1 MEVKSDPAG
10 RLCDLLQ
17 EARRKNETTKVRTVW
32 AAVFKVEE
40 SDSGAILR
48 MLSDMIQVSYKT
60 QDRIRELENI
70 DHELFLK
77 PFENIEKL
85 FSQINLEGSWQTGK
99 RLLDE
104 PTIYGLQF
112 CSDRLSREASVSTV
126 NHEEI
131 ERIQKI
137 LSELTETVLSLD
149 FEPNLKSLLIRN
161 LEGLRQA
168 IIAYRIRGIEG
179 IEAELEA
186 SFGSLA
192 LKRDMVKSAVEKDPA
207 KKGFFSKYM
216 PFLEGINKTV
226 TTAKNID
233 NASGNSISKILG
245 LESS

>member
-17 EARRKNETTKVRTVW
+17 EARKKNENSKVRTVW
-32 AAVFKVEE
+32 STVFKVDE
-40 SDSGAILR
+40 SDTGAILR

-60 QDRIRELENI
+60 QDRIRDLENI
-70 DHELFLK
+70 DHDLFLK
-77 PFENIEKL
+77 PFKNIEKL
-85 FSQINLEGSWQTGK
+85 FSQINLEGPWQTGR

-112 CSDRLSREASVSTV
+112 CSDRLSREATVSTI

-131 ERIQKI
+131 QRIQKV
-137 LSELTETVLSLD
+137 LSELTESVLSLD
-149 FEPNLKSLLIRN
+149 FEPKLKALLIKN

-192 LKRDMVKSAVEKDPA
+192 LKRDMVKSEVEEDPA
-207 KKGFFSKYM
+207 KKGFFSRYI
-216 PFLEGINKTV
+216 PFLDGINKTV

-233 NASGNSISKILG
+233 DTSGNSISRMLG
-245 LESS
+245 LESG

>member
-17 EARRKNETTKVRTVW
+17 EARKKNDNAKVRAVW
-32 AAVFKVEE
+32 AAVFKVDD
-40 SDSGAILR
+40 SDTGAILR

-60 QDRIRELENI
+60 QDRIRGLENI
-70 DHELFLK
+70 NHDLFLK
-77 PFENIEKL
+77 PFDNIEKL
-85 FSQINLEGSWQTGK
+85 FSQINLEGSWQAGR

-112 CSDRLSREASVSTV
+112 CSDRLSRETSVSTV
-126 NHEEI
+126 NHSEI
-131 ERIQKI
+131 EQIQKV

-149 FEPNLKSLLIRN
+149 FEPELKSLLIRN

-192 LKRDMVKSAVEKDPA
+192 LKHDKVKSAAETDPA
-207 KKGFFSKYM
+207 KKGFFSKYI
-216 PFLEGINKTV
+216 PFLDGINKTV
-226 TTAKNID
+226 TTAKNLD
-233 NASGNSISKILG
+233 DASGNSISKILG